1 MSFSHPLSNDP
12 PPTGTR
18 RRAAAGRPSSNYS
31 TVKNTPDEHIHV
43 PRPIHVAPKVD
54 LGVRIEQEDMP
65 QTAVPEHSTP
75 VPRTPILNL
84 IDSDEDP
91 TSNMVLSTRW
101 HTLSDQE
108 IQNSIANLSS
118 VQSPSEESKHPYHET
133 IRILSAAC
141 ERLVKQAAA
150 LERARK
156 SLQQQ
161 EARRKRAA
169 ERAVKE
175 LKPGQRDTGQLLLQA
190 IYGLEPTEAINHT
203 TLHPHKSPQS
213 LPKSLSEAMEEV
225 WTPPAREIAKLLPAQ
240 PLDIRPSDTK
250 SSRSR
255 ASSFTPG
262 SSTTSYSVRSD
273 KGGAG
278 KTFLG
283 GWFGRSV
290 SRASVTP
297 DQDDRDRDGDIDAD
311 VVSVASGNG
320 GNTTAKMV
328 TGVLRK
334 GRNVFNAFGITPTS
348 TSQKPIEEPADAD
361 ASLSYSSSPASR
373 ITSLPF
379 QAPLLSPVLPAV
391 TTFSTKAPSI
401 AAFSL
406 DSGER
411 DPRTSNSEQP
421 APIHPAHYLRQ
432 NGHPAHLL
440 AIVQATRVM
449 STDPRSILVDTGA
462 EISGLIARG
471 AMALVQSAKDEQI
484 VAHEPGRGLERKRS
498 RSRTRRPGTP
508 AIGLGDSRDEDDEDP
523 NQSATASLGRALSIQ
538 ELKTSNKA
546 GSGAGMGSKF
556 KNLAPM
562 AVAALSTPIFGR
574 SNRSG
579 PSPSSAV
586 PTTANPL
593 SSNASANPVAGPATQ
608 PPAASNTGPGGTKK
622 GRGTVELNSIVPV
635 QLQPPTQFLSR
646 AYTSSRLTSPDF
658 KPQLASRFT
667 RGGLDE
673 EGDEEAS
680 RRRQAQLRLGMTD
693 RYGFIYGVNAYD
705 VRLLQRARDASSS
718 APACLTGM
726 KVQEREDEKDKDIK
740 VQLQSPEKAGTPLEG
755 LDPDESMASSGY
767 LDGDAAIRSSAS
779 SSRPASTKRSPT
791 MNTLPR
797 AAPTVT
803 ADTTP
808 ATAGSTNASITA
820 STGSL
825 STSTVG
831 ALLEQLRTLHDEQQ
845 TAQTAEWN
853 AFLKRRRQ
861 GGNFL
866 ALITKDEERDS
877 DEEKEW
883 GMGIVGISRMDT
895 ASAKEFA
902 KLVRGG
908 IPLTFRDKVW
918 SECAGAAEIREPGV
932 FQDLLKHHEGEENLA
947 LKEIEKDVV
956 RTMPLNLFFG
966 GDGVGVVKLRKVLQA
981 YSWRNP
987 DIGYCQGMNLIAST
1001 LLLVFPNE
1009 EDAFWVLTCIIE
1021 KFLPGEFFSGSLVG
1035 SRACPLVLLDYVE
1048 MHHPK
1053 VYNHLLDMGVD
1064 LPAICFSWFLS
1075 MYTDCLP
1082 VETLFRVWDLIFAD
1096 KLDALFRIGLA
1107 IIRINEPELLAC
1119 ESASSLYQYLEGMT
1133 ARMWQADKLM
1143 KVESEIKSLMPHDD
1157 LVRRRD
1163 AHVAMLQSLADLSAM
1178 PGSVDAE
1185 KKGSPISEPEVLS
1198 IERRAEGDV
1207 MDRIYD
1213 LKSELVNQ
1221 CLQNEIGMGRYQ
1233 WELFLLS
1240 GFGWMADNIWLQGVA
1255 IILPSI
1261 EREMQPEHIAFA
1273 TLSLYVGLIVG
1284 ATTWGVLA
1292 DVIGRRL
1299 SWNITLFL
1307 SGVFGIAAGA
1317 SHNFVTLGSLVA
1329 CLGFGIG
1336 GNLPVDGALFLEFI
1350 PGSHQWLL
1358 TLLSAWWSFGQLTA
1372 SLIAWAHAQLVKTKA
1387 GVTL

>member
-1 MSFSHPLSNDP
+1 MSFSHPLSNDS

-18 RRAAAGRPSSNYS
+18 RRATANRSASNYS
-31 TVKNTPDEHIHV
+31 TLKESNDRIHV
-43 PRPIHVAPKVD
+43 PRPIHVAKPD
-54 LGVRIEQEDMP
+54 LGVHLEQDVP
-65 QTAVPEHSTP
+65 QTAVPPEPGHSTP

-91 TSNMVLSTRW
+91 TSSMVLSTRW

-108 IQNSIANLSS
+108 IQSSIANLSS

-141 ERLVKQAAA
+141 DRLVKQAAA

-175 LKPGQRDTGQLLLQA
+175 LKPGQRGTGQQLLQA
-190 IYGLEPTEAINHT
+190 IYGLEPTETINHN
-203 TLHPHKSPQS
+203 TLHPTKSPQS

-225 WTPPAREIAKLLPAQ
+225 WTPPARETARLQPAQ
-240 PLDIRPSDTK
+240 PLDIPPSDSK

-262 SSTTSYSVRSD
+262 SSSHSVRSD
-273 KGGAG
+273 KTGAS

-290 SRASVTP
+290 SRASITP
-297 DQDDRDRDGDIDAD
+297 EHDDDDVDAD
-311 VVSVASGNG
+311 VVSIASGNG
-320 GNTTAKMV
+320 GNATAKMV
-328 TGVLRK
+328 SGVLRK
-334 GRNVFNAFGITPTS
+334 GRNVFNAFGIAPTS
-348 TSQKPIEEPADAD
+348 TPQKPVEEPAEAE

-379 QAPLLSPVLPAV
+379 QAPSLSPVLPAV

-406 DSGER
+406 DSGDH
-411 DPRTSNSEQP
+411 DPRTSTSEQP
-421 APIHPAHYLRQ
+421 TFVHPAEYLRQ
-432 NGHPAHLL
+432 NGHPTHLL
-440 AIVQATRVM
+440 AIIQATRVM
-449 STDPRSILVDTGA
+449 SADPRSILVDTGE
-462 EISGLIARG
+462 EIGELVGKS
-471 AMALVQSAKDEQI
+471 AMALIQNAKDEQI
-484 VAHEPGRGLERKRS
+484 VALEPGKSLERKRS
-498 RSRTRRPGTP
+498 RSRPRRPSTP
-508 AIGLGDSRDEDDEDP
+508 AIGLGGVNKDDDDDEDP
-523 NQSATASLGRALSIQ
+523 NQSASASLGRALATQ
-538 ELKTSNKA
+538 ELKTSNKM
-546 GSGAGMGSKF
+546 GSGGGMGSKF

-562 AVAALSTPIFGR
+562 AVAALSTPIFSAFPR
-574 SNRSG
+574 SNRPG
-579 PSPSSAV
+579 PSPSSTT
-586 PTTANPL
+586 PNTANPPT
-593 SSNASANPVAGPATQ
+593 SNITPNPVAGPAAQ
-608 PPAASNTGPGGTKK
+608 LAAGSNTGPGGTKK

-667 RGGLDE
+667 RGSELD
-673 EGDEEAS
+673 EGDEETNK
-680 RRRQAQLRLGMTD
+680 RLQAQRRLGMTD

-726 KVQEREDEKDKDIK
+726 KVQEREDEKEKEIK
-740 VQLQSPEKAGTPLEG
+740 TQSQSPERLETPVEGTDLTA
-755 LDPDESMASSGY
+755 SMTSSGC
-767 LDGDAAIRSSAS
+767 LDENAGVRSSAS
-779 SSRPASTKRSPT
+779 SNKLRAPSTKRSPT

-808 ATAGSTNASITA
+808 ATADSMAASAISSA
-820 STGSL
+820 SLL

-831 ALLEQLRTLHDEQQ
+831 ALLDQLRSIHDKQQ
-845 TAQTAEWN
+845 AAQTAEWN
-853 AFLKRRRQ
+853 AFIKKRRQ

-866 ALITKDEERDS
+866 TLITKDEERDS

-883 GMGIVGISRMDT
+883 GMGIVGISRMDA
-895 ASAKEFA
+895 ASAKEFSR
-902 KLVRGG
+902 LIRGG
-908 IPLTFRDKVW
+908 IPLVFRDKVW

-956 RTMPLNLFFG
+956 RTMPLNVFFG
-966 GDGVGVVKLRKVLQA
+966 GDGVGVAKLRKVLQA

-987 DIGYCQGMNLIAST
+987 EIGYCQGMNLIAST
-1001 LLLVFPNE
+1001 LLLVFSNE

-1021 KFLPGEFFSGSLVG
+1021 KFLPGEFFSGSLID

-1119 ESASSLYQYLEGMT
+1119 DSAPALYQYLEGMT
-1133 ARMWQADKLM
+1133 ARMWQADKLL

-1163 AHVAMLQSLADLSAM
+1163 AHVAMLQSLT
-1178 PGSVDAE
+1178 E
-1185 KKGSPISEPEVLS
+1185 
-1198 IERRAEGDV
+1198 
-1207 MDRIYD
+1207 
-1213 LKSELVNQ
+1213 
-1221 CLQNEIGMGRYQ
+1221 
-1233 WELFLLS
+1233 
-1240 GFGWMADNIWLQGVA
+1240 
-1255 IILPSI
+1255 
-1261 EREMQPEHIAFA
+1261 
-1273 TLSLYVGLIVG
+1273 
-1284 ATTWGVLA
+1284 
-1292 DVIGRRL
+1292 
-1299 SWNITLFL
+1299 
-1307 SGVFGIAAGA
+1307 
-1317 SHNFVTLGSLVA
+1317 
-1329 CLGFGIG
+1329 
-1336 GNLPVDGALFLEFI
+1336 
-1350 PGSHQWLL
+1350 
-1358 TLLSAWWSFGQLTA
+1358 
-1372 SLIAWAHAQLVKTKA
+1372 
-1387 GVTL
+1387 

>member
-18 RRAAAGRPSSNYS
+18 RRAATSRPSANYS
-31 TVKNTPDEHIHV
+31 TLKESADEHIHV
-43 PRPIHVAPKVD
+43 PRPIHVGPKAD
-54 LGVRIEQEDMP
+54 FGVRIEQDDP
-65 QTAVPEHSTP
+65 QTAVPPEFGPSTP

-84 IDSDEDP
+84 VDSDEDP

-101 HTLSDQE
+101 HTLSDKE
-108 IQNSIANLSS
+108 IQSSIANLSS

-141 ERLVKQAAA
+141 DRLVKQANA

-190 IYGLEPTEAINHT
+190 IYGLEPTETINNN
-203 TLHPHKSPQS
+203 TLHPTKSLQS

-225 WTPPAREIAKLLPAQ
+225 WTPPAREAPKLQPAQ
-240 PLDIRPSDTK
+240 PLDIPPSDTK
-250 SSRSR
+250 STRSR

-262 SSTTSYSVRSD
+262 SSTTSHSVRSD
-273 KGGAG
+273 KTGAS

-290 SRASVTP
+290 PKTSATP
-297 DQDDRDRDGDIDAD
+297 EQDDRDHDGDIDAD

-334 GRNVFNAFGITPTS
+334 GRNVFNAFGITPAS
-348 TSQKPIEEPADAD
+348 TPQKSIEEPTDVD

-401 AAFSL
+401 TAFSL
-406 DSGER
+406 DSGEH
-411 DPRTSNSEQP
+411 DPRTSTSEQP
-421 APIHPAHYLRQ
+421 APIHPAQHLRQ
-432 NGHPAHLL
+432 NGHPPHLH
-440 AIVQATRVM
+440 AIIQATRVM
-449 STDPRSILVDTGA
+449 STDPRSILVDTGE
-462 EISGLIARG
+462 EIGGLVAKS
-471 AMALVQSAKDEQI
+471 AMALVQNAKDEQI
-484 VAHEPGRGLERKRS
+484 IAHEPGKELERKRS
-498 RSRTRRPGTP
+498 RSRPRRPSTP
-508 AIGLGDSRDEDDEDP
+508 AIGLGDTNKDEEEE
-523 NQSATASLGRALSIQ
+523 NHNHSASASLGRTLATQ
-538 ELKTSNKA
+538 ELKTTNKVA
-546 GSGAGMGSKF
+546 SSGGVGSKF
-556 KNLAPM
+556 KHLAPM
-562 AVAALSTPIFGR
+562 AVAALSTPIFNAFPR

-579 PSPSSAV
+579 ASPSSAT
-586 PTTANPL
+586 PNTTNPL
-593 SSNASANPVAGPATQ
+593 TSNATVNLIAGSATQ
-608 PPAASNTGPGGTKK
+608 PPTASNTGPGGTKK

-667 RGGLDE
+667 RGGDLDE
-673 EGDEEAS
+673 EGDEETNK
-680 RRRQAQLRLGMTD
+680 RLQAQRRLGMTD

-718 APACLTGM
+718 SPACLTGM
-726 KVQEREDEKDKDIK
+726 KVQERDDEKEKEIK
-740 VQLQSPEKAGTPLEG
+740 VQLQSPEKVEIPLEG
-755 LDPDESMASSGY
+755 ADPNASMASSGH
-767 LDGDAAIRSSAS
+767 LEENTGVKSSAS
-779 SSRPASTKRSPT
+779 SSKSRPVGTKRSPT

-808 ATAGSTNASITA
+808 ATADSAAASIVA

-825 STSTVG
+825 SSSTVG
-831 ALLEQLRTLHDEQQ
+831 ALLERLRTLHDEQQ
-845 TAQTAEWN
+845 AAQTTEWN
-853 AFLKRRRQ
+853 AFLKKRRQ

-866 ALITKDEERDS
+866 ALMGKDGGGDS

-883 GMGIVGISRMDT
+883 GMGIVGISRMDVT
-895 ASAKEFA
+895 SAKEFA

-908 IPLTFRDKVW
+908 IPLIYRDKVW

-932 FQDLLKHHEGEENLA
+932 FQDLLKRHEGEENLA

-956 RTMPLNLFFG
+956 RTMPLNVFFG
-966 GDGVGVVKLRKVLQA
+966 GDGVGVAKLRKVLQA

-987 DIGYCQGMNLIAST
+987 EIGYCQGMNLIAST
-1001 LLLVFPNE
+1001 LLLVFSNE

-1021 KFLPGEFFSGSLVG
+1021 KFLPSEFFSGSLID

-1048 MHHPK
+1048 MYHPK
-1053 VYNHLLDMGVD
+1053 VYNHLQDMEVD

-1107 IIRINEPELLAC
+1107 IIRINEPDLLAC
-1119 ESASSLYQYLEGMT
+1119 DSAPALYQYLEGMT

-1157 LVRRRD
+1157 LVRRREE
-1163 AHVAMLQSLADLSAM
+1163 HVAMLRSLT
-1178 PGSVDAE
+1178 E
-1185 KKGSPISEPEVLS
+1185 
-1198 IERRAEGDV
+1198 
-1207 MDRIYD
+1207 
-1213 LKSELVNQ
+1213 
-1221 CLQNEIGMGRYQ
+1221 
-1233 WELFLLS
+1233 
-1240 GFGWMADNIWLQGVA
+1240 
-1255 IILPSI
+1255 
-1261 EREMQPEHIAFA
+1261 
-1273 TLSLYVGLIVG
+1273 
-1284 ATTWGVLA
+1284 
-1292 DVIGRRL
+1292 
-1299 SWNITLFL
+1299 
-1307 SGVFGIAAGA
+1307 
-1317 SHNFVTLGSLVA
+1317 
-1329 CLGFGIG
+1329 
-1336 GNLPVDGALFLEFI
+1336 
-1350 PGSHQWLL
+1350 
-1358 TLLSAWWSFGQLTA
+1358 
-1372 SLIAWAHAQLVKTKA
+1372 
-1387 GVTL
+1387 

>member
-18 RRAAAGRPSSNYS
+18 RRAATSRPSANYS
-31 TVKNTPDEHIHV
+31 ALKGASNEHIHV
-43 PRPIHVAPKVD
+43 PQPIHVVPKAD
-54 LGVRIEQEDMP
+54 FGARIEQEDL
-65 QTAVPEHSTP
+65 QTAVPPEFGPSTP

-84 IDSDEDP
+84 VDSDEDP
-91 TSNMVLSTRW
+91 ASNIVLSTRW

-108 IQNSIANLSS
+108 IQSSIANLSS

-141 ERLVKQAAA
+141 DRLVKQANA
-150 LERARK
+150 LERARR

-175 LKPGQRDTGQLLLQA
+175 LKPGQRDTGQQLLHA
-190 IYGLEPTEAINHT
+190 IYGLEPTESINNN
-203 TLHPHKSPQS
+203 TLHPTKSLQS

-225 WTPPAREIAKLLPAQ
+225 WAPPAREEPKLQPTQ
-240 PLDIRPSDTK
+240 PLDIPPSDTK
-250 SSRSR
+250 SNRSR

-262 SSTTSYSVRSD
+262 SSTTSHSVRSD
-273 KGGAG
+273 KTGAS

-290 SRASVTP
+290 PKTSATP
-297 DQDDRDRDGDIDAD
+297 EQDDRDRDGDIDAD

-320 GNTTAKMV
+320 GNTPAKMV

-334 GRNVFNAFGITPTS
+334 GRSVFNAFSIAPASTP
-348 TSQKPIEEPADAD
+348 QKPIEEPTDVD

-406 DSGER
+406 DSGDH
-411 DPRTSNSEQP
+411 DPRTSTSEQP
-421 APIHPAHYLRQ
+421 APVHPAQHLRQ
-432 NGHPAHLL
+432 NGHPPHLH
-440 AIVQATRVM
+440 AIIQATRVM
-449 STDPRSILVDTGA
+449 STDPRSILIDTGE
-462 EISGLIARG
+462 EIGGLVARS

-484 VAHEPGRGLERKRS
+484 IAHEPGKGLERKRS
-498 RSRTRRPGTP
+498 RSRPRRPSTP
-508 AIGLGDSRDEDDEDP
+508 AIGLGEVSKDGDDEDP
-523 NQSATASLGRALSIQ
+523 SQTASASLGRALATQ
-538 ELKTSNKA
+538 ELKTSSKTA
-546 GSGAGMGSKF
+546 ASGGMGSKF
-556 KNLAPM
+556 KHLAPM
-562 AVAALSTPIFGR
+562 AVAALSTPIFNAFPR

-579 PSPSSAV
+579 ASPSSAT
-586 PTTANPL
+586 PSTTNPL
-593 SSNASANPVAGPATQ
+593 TSNAT
-608 PPAASNTGPGGTKK
+608 
-622 GRGTVELNSIVPV
+622 
-635 QLQPPTQFLSR
+635 LQPPTQFLSR

-667 RGGLDE
+667 RDGDLDE
-673 EGDEEAS
+673 EGDLETNK
-680 RRRQAQLRLGMTD
+680 RLQAQRRLGMTD

-718 APACLTGM
+718 SPACLTGM
-726 KVQEREDEKDKDIK
+726 KVQEQDDEKEKEIK
-740 VQLQSPEKAGTPLEG
+740 IHLQSPEKVETPLEG
-755 LDPDESMASSGY
+755 ADPNASMASSGY
-767 LDGDAAIRSSAS
+767 LEENMGVKSSAS
-779 SSRPASTKRSPT
+779 SSKSRPIGTKRSPT

-797 AAPTVT
+797 AAATVT

-808 ATAGSTNASITA
+808 ATADSAPASIVA

-831 ALLEQLRTLHDEQQ
+831 ALLERLRTLHDEQQ
-845 TAQTAEWN
+845 AAQTTEWN
-853 AFLKRRRQ
+853 AFLKKRRQ

-866 ALITKDEERDS
+866 ALITKDEGDS

-883 GMGIVGISRMDT
+883 GMGIVGISRMDAT
-895 ASAKEFA
+895 SAKEFA

-908 IPLTFRDKVW
+908 IPLIYRDKVW
-918 SECAGAAEIREPGV
+918 SECAGAAEIREPGA
-932 FQDLLKHHEGEENLA
+932 FQDLLKRHEGEENLA

-956 RTMPLNLFFG
+956 RTMPLNVFFG

-987 DIGYCQGMNLIAST
+987 EIGYCQGMNLIAST
-1001 LLLVFPNE
+1001 LLLVFSNE

-1021 KFLPGEFFSGSLVG
+1021 KFLPGEFFSGSLID

-1048 MHHPK
+1048 MYHPK
-1053 VYNHLLDMGVD
+1053 VYNHLQDMEVD

-1107 IIRINEPELLAC
+1107 IIRINEPDLLAC
-1119 ESASSLYQYLEGMT
+1119 DSAPALYQYLEGMT

-1157 LVRRRD
+1157 LVRRREE
-1163 AHVAMLQSLADLSAM
+1163 HVAMLRSLTD
-1178 PGSVDAE
+1178 PGYRHGLVAF
-1185 KKGSPISEPEVLS
+1185 
-1198 IERRAEGDV
+1198 RRIAV
-1207 MDRIYD
+1207 
-1213 LKSELVNQ
+1213 
-1221 CLQNEIGMGRYQ
+1221 
-1233 WELFLLS
+1233 
-1240 GFGWMADNIWLQGVA
+1240 ADND
-1255 IILPSI
+1255 IIVYTAP
-1261 EREMQPEHIAFA
+1261 P
-1273 TLSLYVGLIVG
+1273 T
-1284 ATTWGVLA
+1284 
-1292 DVIGRRL
+1292 
-1299 SWNITLFL
+1299 
-1307 SGVFGIAAGA
+1307 
-1317 SHNFVTLGSLVA
+1317 
-1329 CLGFGIG
+1329 
-1336 GNLPVDGALFLEFI
+1336 
-1350 PGSHQWLL
+1350 WLL
-1358 TLLSAWWSFGQLTA
+1358 MEIFEMNMGT
-1372 SLIAWAHAQLVKTKA
+1372 VV
-1387 GVTL
+1387 VT

>member
-12 PPTGTR
+12 PPAGTR
-18 RRAAAGRPSSNYS
+18 RRAVLSRPTSNYS
-31 TVKNTPDEHIHV
+31 SVKNASDERIHV
-43 PRPIHVAPKVD
+43 PRPIHVIPKVD
-54 LGVRIEQEDMP
+54 LGVRAEQLDVP
-65 QTAVPEHSTP
+65 QTAVPPETKRTAP
-75 VPRTPILNL
+75 LPRTPVLNL
-84 IDSDEDP
+84 VESDDDP
-91 TSNMVLSTRW
+91 TSSLVLSTRW

-108 IQNSIANLSS
+108 IQSSIASLSS

-133 IRILSAAC
+133 IRILSATC

-169 ERAVKE
+169 EQAVKE
-175 LKPGQRDTGQLLLQA
+175 LKPGQRDTGQQLLQA
-190 IYGLEPTEAINHT
+190 IYGLEPTETIQNN
-203 TLHPHKSPQS
+203 TLHPTSKSPQS
-213 LPKSLSEAMEEV
+213 LPMSLSEAMEEV
-225 WTPPAREIAKLLPAQ
+225 WTPPAREAPVLKPTL
-240 PLDIRPSDTK
+240 PLDIPPSEAK
-250 SSRSR
+250 LSRSR
-255 ASSFTPG
+255 ASSFTPA

-273 KGGAG
+273 KTGGS

-290 SRASVTP
+290 PKNSITP
-297 DQDDRDRDGDIDAD
+297 EPDDRDGDIDAD

-320 GNTTAKMV
+320 GNATAKMV

-348 TSQKPIEEPADAD
+348 AVQRSAEEPTEADT
-361 ASLSYSSSPASR
+361 LSYSSSPASR

-379 QAPLLSPVLPAV
+379 QAPLVSPVLAV

-406 DSGER
+406 DSGEH
-411 DPRTSNSEQP
+411 DPRTSTSEQP
-421 APIHPAHYLRQ
+421 ALMHPAQYLRQ
-432 NGHPAHLL
+432 NGHPTHLH

-449 STDPRSILVDTGA
+449 SADPRSILVDTGEETSDLVA
-462 EISGLIARG
+462 KG
-471 AMALVQSAKDEQI
+471 AMALVQNVKDEQI
-484 VAHEPGRGLERKRS
+484 VAHEQGKSLERKRS
-498 RSRTRRPGTP
+498 RSRPRRPSTP
-508 AIGLGDSRDEDDEDP
+508 AAGLGDLRNDDEDSDDNP
-523 NQSATASLGRALSIQ
+523 NQSATASLGRALAIQ

-546 GSGAGMGSKF
+546 GTSGGGVGSKF
-556 KNLAPM
+556 RSLAPM
-562 AVAALSTPIFGR
+562 AVAALSTPILSAFPR

-579 PSPSSAV
+579 QSPV
-586 PTTANPL
+586 TTTPNPANPL
-593 SSNASANPVAGPATQ
+593 SSNTNTNPVAGSATQ
-608 PPAASNTGPGGTKK
+608 PPAAPNAGTGGTKK

-667 RGGLDE
+667 RGSEFEG
-673 EGDEEAS
+673 EGDEEANKKL
-680 RRRQAQLRLGMTD
+680 QAQRRLGMTD

-726 KVQEREDEKDKDIK
+726 KVQEREDENVKVIKPELESPDKVD
-740 VQLQSPEKAGTPLEG
+740 VLFESA
-755 LDPDESMASSGY
+755 DPSTSMTSSDY
-767 LDGDAAIRSSAS
+767 LDDNAALKSSAS
-779 SSRPASTKRSPT
+779 SSKSKPVGTKRSPT

-797 AAPTVT
+797 AAPIVT

-808 ATAGSTNASITA
+808 ATADSTTASVA
-820 STGSL
+820 VSTGSL

-831 ALLEQLRTLHDEQQ
+831 ALLDQLRSLHDEQQ
-845 TAQTAEWN
+845 SSQTVEWN
-853 AFLKRRRQ
+853 AFLKKRRQ
-861 GGNFL
+861 TPNLLSFMSGDN
-866 ALITKDEERDS
+866 ERDS
-877 DEEKEW
+877 DEEKDW
-883 GMGIVGISRMDT
+883 GMGIVGIDRMDA

-902 KLVRGG
+902 RLVRGG
-908 IPLTFRDKVW
+908 IPLIYRDKVW
-918 SECAGAAEIREPGV
+918 SECAGAAEVREPGV
-932 FQDLLKHHEGEENLA
+932 FQDLLRNHEGEENPA

-956 RTMPLNLFFG
+956 RTMPLNVFFG
-966 GDGVGVVKLRKVLQA
+966 GDGVGVAKLRRVLQA

-1021 KFLPGEFFSGSLVG
+1021 KFLPPEFFSGSLTS

-1048 MHHPK
+1048 IHHPR

-1107 IIRINEPELLAC
+1107 IIRINEPDLLAC
-1119 ESASSLYQYLEGMT
+1119 DSASGLYQYLEGMT
-1133 ARMWQADKLM
+1133 ARMWQADRLM
-1143 KVESEIKSLMPHDD
+1143 KVESEIKNLMPHDD

-1163 AHVAMLQSLADLSAM
+1163 THVAMLQSL
-1178 PGSVDAE
+1178 
-1185 KKGSPISEPEVLS
+1185 
-1198 IERRAEGDV
+1198 
-1207 MDRIYD
+1207 
-1213 LKSELVNQ
+1213 
-1221 CLQNEIGMGRYQ
+1221 
-1233 WELFLLS
+1233 
-1240 GFGWMADNIWLQGVA
+1240 
-1255 IILPSI
+1255 
-1261 EREMQPEHIAFA
+1261 
-1273 TLSLYVGLIVG
+1273 
-1284 ATTWGVLA
+1284 
-1292 DVIGRRL
+1292 
-1299 SWNITLFL
+1299 
-1307 SGVFGIAAGA
+1307 
-1317 SHNFVTLGSLVA
+1317 
-1329 CLGFGIG
+1329 
-1336 GNLPVDGALFLEFI
+1336 
-1350 PGSHQWLL
+1350 
-1358 TLLSAWWSFGQLTA
+1358 
-1372 SLIAWAHAQLVKTKA
+1372 
-1387 GVTL
+1387 

>member
-18 RRAAAGRPSSNYS
+18 RRTAASRPSSNYS
-31 TVKNTPDEHIHV
+31 TLKHTSDGPIHA
-43 PRPIHVAPKVD
+43 PRPIHVPPRADP
-54 LGVRIEQEDMP
+54 GVHIEQEDIP

-84 IDSDEDP
+84 VDSDEDP

-108 IQNSIANLSS
+108 IQSSIANLSS

-133 IRILSAAC
+133 IRILSAGC

-175 LKPGQRDTGQLLLQA
+175 LKPGQKDTGQQLLQA

-203 TLHPHKSPQS
+203 TLHPNKSPRS

-225 WTPPAREIAKLLPAQ
+225 WTPPARETAKLQPAQ
-240 PLDIRPSDTK
+240 PLDIPPSDAK

-262 SSTTSYSVRSD
+262 SSTTSYSIRSD
-273 KGGAG
+273 KAGAS

-290 SRASVTP
+290 SRTSVTP
-297 DQDDRDRDGDIDAD
+297 DQDDRDRDGDMDAD

-320 GNTTAKMV
+320 GNATAKIV

-334 GRNVFNAFGITPTS
+334 GRNVFNAFSITPAS
-348 TSQKPIEEPADAD
+348 TPQKPIEEPTDAD

-406 DSGER
+406 DSGEH
-411 DPRTSNSEQP
+411 DPRTSTSEQP
-421 APIHPAHYLRQ
+421 APIHPAQYLRQ
-432 NGHPAHLL
+432 NGHPTHLL

-449 STDPRSILVDTGA
+449 STDPRSILVDTGE
-462 EISGLIARG
+462 EISGLVARG

-484 VAHEPGRGLERKRS
+484 VAYEPGKGLERKRS
-498 RSRTRRPGTP
+498 RSRPRRPSTP
-508 AIGLGDSRDEDDEDP
+508 AVGLGDIGKDEDDEDP
-523 NQSATASLGRALSIQ
+523 NQSATASLGRALAIQ

-546 GSGAGMGSKF
+546 ASSAGMGSKF
-556 KNLAPM
+556 KHLAPM
-562 AVAALSTPIFGR
+562 AVAALSTPIFSAFPR

-579 PSPSSAV
+579 PSPSS
-586 PTTANPL
+586 TTPNIANPL
-593 SSNASANPVAGPATQ
+593 SSNATANPVAGPATQ
-608 PPAASNTGPGGTKK
+608 PPATSNAGPGGTKK

-680 RRRQAQLRLGMTD
+680 KRRQAQLRLGMTD

-726 KVQEREDEKDKDIK
+726 KVQEREDEKEKYIK
-740 VQLQSPEKAGTPLEG
+740 PQPQSPEKAGTPLEG
-755 LDPDESMASSGY
+755 ADPNASMASSGY
-767 LDGDAAIRSSAS
+767 LDGDTTIKSSA

-797 AAPTVT
+797 AAPIVT

-808 ATAGSTNASITA
+808 ATADSTAVSVAA

-845 TAQTAEWN
+845 AAQTAEWN
-853 AFLKRRRQ
+853 AFLKKRRQ

-866 ALITKDEERDS
+866 ALMTKGEGES

-883 GMGIVGISRMDT
+883 GMGIVGIGRMDA

-908 IPLTFRDKVW
+908 IPLIFRDKVW

-932 FQDLLKHHEGEENLA
+932 FQDLLKRHEGEENLA

-956 RTMPLNLFFG
+956 RTMPLNVFFG
-966 GDGVGVVKLRKVLQA
+966 GDGVGVAKLRRVLRA

-987 DIGYCQGMNLIAST
+987 DIGYCQGMNLIVST

-1053 VYNHLLDMGVD
+1053 VYNHLLEMGVD

-1082 VETLFRVWDLIFAD
+1082 VETLFRVWDLIFTD

-1107 IIRINEPELLAC
+1107 IIRINEPDLLAC
-1119 ESASSLYQYLEGMT
+1119 ESASALYQYLEGMT

-1143 KVESEIKSLMPHDD
+1143 KVESEIKSLMTHDD

-1163 AHVAMLQSLADLSAM
+1163 AHVAMLQSLA
-1178 PGSVDAE
+1178 E
-1185 KKGSPISEPEVLS
+1185 
-1198 IERRAEGDV
+1198 
-1207 MDRIYD
+1207 
-1213 LKSELVNQ
+1213 
-1221 CLQNEIGMGRYQ
+1221 
-1233 WELFLLS
+1233 
-1240 GFGWMADNIWLQGVA
+1240 
-1255 IILPSI
+1255 
-1261 EREMQPEHIAFA
+1261 
-1273 TLSLYVGLIVG
+1273 
-1284 ATTWGVLA
+1284 
-1292 DVIGRRL
+1292 
-1299 SWNITLFL
+1299 
-1307 SGVFGIAAGA
+1307 
-1317 SHNFVTLGSLVA
+1317 
-1329 CLGFGIG
+1329 
-1336 GNLPVDGALFLEFI
+1336 
-1350 PGSHQWLL
+1350 
-1358 TLLSAWWSFGQLTA
+1358 
-1372 SLIAWAHAQLVKTKA
+1372 
-1387 GVTL
+1387 